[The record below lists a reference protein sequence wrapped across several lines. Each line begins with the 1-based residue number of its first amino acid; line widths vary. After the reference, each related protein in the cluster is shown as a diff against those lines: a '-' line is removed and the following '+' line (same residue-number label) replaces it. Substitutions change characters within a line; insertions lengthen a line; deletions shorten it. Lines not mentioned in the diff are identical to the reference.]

1 VTKPSVGDRETM
13 KSRLLT
19 EQCATCIFRAGDPMH
34 LAPGRLKDIV
44 GQALR
49 REGFIVCHATLRG
62 VAPRGTKPAI
72 CRGFFDRYSTQALQV
87 IGRLWGFLLV
97 APPEGHRALSG
108 ESPGQSGTVRDN
120 PGEPGGRPDNRAD
133 RRQKR
138 SPAGMKHARPGF
150 KIENGAEGAGTD

>member
-62 VAPRGTKPAI
+62 VAPKGTKPAI

-87 IGRLWGFLLV
+87 IERLFGFALV

-120 PGEPGGRPDNRAD
+120 PGLSGTIRG
-133 RRQKR
+133 
-138 SPAGMKHARPGF
+138 SPAGARTTGQ
-150 KIENGAEGAGTD
+150 IAGKNAPRPE